1 MLGERD
7 ENQAGYICGCYAKK
21 LRMLI
26 QFRRQLEGW
35 RGPLTIAAIAAAVTL
50 FFFTPRFAIWRGLG
64 VPTAWMYPEVNRAMA
79 TLNQVDDPFGE
90 IRGASNMVIQ
100 WRLFFPLLAH
110 VLRIPDGVYLALPHL
125 GCLLVLGFVARLLR
139 DRGWAMRE
147 AGAAAVVI
155 GSTSWFF
162 VSTGWL
168 AYFDSW
174 CVLGML
180 LVAFARRREWVVA
193 AMLVSPWVDERF
205 VFALP
210 ISLLVRGEYFRQDLK
225 TWLKD
230 AAVGGAA
237 LLPWLAIRAGIWW
250 FDNDEVTGR
259 YVRSLWE
266 RRERLYERSH
276 LEGAWHGLR
285 WGWVFAIAGVLAARG
300 RAALGVVA
308 ALTLGIVFLLADDL
322 SRSTAVLMPIVLLGV
337 VCRDRQQH
345 IDLSCGRVMCL
356 AALNLLFPAK
366 HIVADSGA
374 PILYLHREIERW
386 GNPPP
391 EVDPDALVS
400 YAEAYRA
407 QGRAK
412 LARAYLDAALAI
424 NGRHGEA
431 LRGRAE
437 LNLTEGN
444 VEAAATDLG
453 RALDAAPRDPD
464 LLRMAA
470 RIFLAGGQQE
480 KAAEVLRAALASSVE
495 TWPHRAA
502 ALAELQRIEAVSEP

>member
-1 MLGERD
+1 MLL
-7 ENQAGYICGCYAKK
+7 Q
-21 LRMLI
+21 L
-26 QFRRQLEGW
+26 RRQLEGW
-35 RGPLTIAAIAAAVTL
+35 RGPLAIAAIAAAVTL
-50 FFFTPRFAIWRGLG
+50 FFFTPRFAIWSGLG

-79 TLNQVDDPFGE
+79 TLNQVDEPFGE

-125 GCLLVLGFVARLLR
+125 GCLLVLGFAARLLR
-139 DRGWAMRE
+139 DREWARRE
-147 AGAAAVVI
+147 AVAAAVVI

-180 LVAFARRREWVVA
+180 LVAFARRRGWVVA

-230 AAVGGAA
+230 AVTCGAA

-250 FDNDEVTGR
+250 SANDAMTGR
-259 YVRSLWE
+259 YVQSLWE
-266 RRERLYERSH
+266 RRERLYQRSH

-285 WGWVFAIAGVLAARG
+285 WGWVFAIAGVLAARQ
-300 RAALGVVA
+300 RWALGAGA
-308 ALTLGIVFLLADDL
+308 ALTLGIVFALADDL
-322 SRSTAVLMPIVLLGV
+322 SRSTAVLMPVVLLGIV
-337 VCRDRQQH
+337 GRDRQQH
-345 IDLSCGRVMCL
+345 IDLSSGRVMLL
-356 AALNLLFPAK
+356 AALNLVFPAK

-386 GNPPP
+386 DNPPF
-391 EVDPDALVS
+391 EVDPDALAS
-400 YAEAYRA
+400 HAEAHRA

-412 LARAYLDAALAI
+412 LARAYFDAALGI
-424 NGRHGEA
+424 NGEHGEA

-444 VEAAATDLG
+444 VEAAAADLG

-464 LLRMAA
+464 LLRIAA
-470 RIFLAGGQQE
+470 RIFLASDARE
-480 KAAEVLRAALASSVE
+480 KAAEALRAALASTAE

-502 ALAELQRIEAVSEP
+502 VLAELQRIEAMAEP